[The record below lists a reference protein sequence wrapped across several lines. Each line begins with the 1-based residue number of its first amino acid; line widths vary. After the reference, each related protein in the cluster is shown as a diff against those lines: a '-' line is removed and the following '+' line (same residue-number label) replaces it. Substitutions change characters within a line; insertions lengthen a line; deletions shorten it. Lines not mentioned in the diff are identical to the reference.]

1 MNSLAF
7 PPGSSHVFARQYV
20 WLKIYLREKD
30 RTLYSGTEMHVAPY
44 LQHHSSRCMP
54 IKKSRAIQ
62 GKVKD
67 KATLPTIL
75 QKINH
80 VFSVTENL
88 TQALDDM
95 KVRFEKRSEDTNAR
109 IQELATTAALE
120 RQAHQRQQQ
129 LAGMARA
136 SPSERE
142 SFAQS
147 RV

>member
-1 MNSLAF
+1 MD
-7 PPGSSHVFARQYV
+7 RQYV

-95 KVRFEKRSEDTNAR
+95 KSR
-109 IQELATTAALE
+109 LE
-120 RQAHQRQQQ
+120 RRIDDSTKGIQDLRRWAATQPSVC
-129 LAGMARA
+129 AGDRL
-136 SPSERE
+136 PPLTR
-142 SFAQS
+142 
-147 RV
+147 